1 MFVLMYYVIKRGI
14 IHRSGSS
21 KVMGAMVMQ

>member
-1 MFVLMYYVIKRGI
+1 MFVLMYYVIKHGI
-14 IHRSGSS
+14 IHSSGSS